1 MPGVADAKVEIVW
14 YPQWTPERLTADAR
28 KQLGID

>member
-1 MPGVADAKVEIVW
+1 VSDARVEIVW
-14 YPQWTPERLTADAR
+14 YPQWTPERLSPNAR